1 MRVLVADSDAR
12 VRSALHLL
20 LKQEPGLTLIGE
32 SLDLVSLVVQVK
44 EFQPHLVLLDW
55 DLPGRPAAALLL
67 ALCTLD
73 VRPKVIVLSARPESE
88 QAALAAGAHAF
99 VSKVDSPE
107 RLLEACRALMHG
119 EEIEKEIETDMEKG
133 ESRWLT

>member
-20 LKQEPGLTLIGE
+20 LQQEPGLTLIGE
-32 SLDLVSLVVQVK
+32 SSDLVSLVVQVK

-73 VRPKVIVLSARPESE
+73 VRPKVIVLSARPEAK
-88 QAALAAGAHAF
+88 QAAMAAGAHAF

-107 RLLEACRALMHG
+107 SLLEACRTLLHERA
-119 EEIEKEIETDMEKG
+119 D
-133 ESRWLT
+133 SQLTTGN